1 MTNPEPMTIFLTK
14 RKEKKMES
22 KKQRGLGTKAGI
34 VLALFVVG
42 ILLGSSALVVA
53 DDKADAQAIVDKAK
67 VTFNTFMAD
76 KDYEWLQ
83 KNLKNVKGL
92 VIYPQVL
99 KAGFIFGGSGGTGLL
114 VVRDPKTGDWSQPAF
129 YTVGSVTFGLQIGG
143 EAAEVLVIAMSQKAV
158 DSLLSGSFKL
168 GGDTSIALGPVGTGV
183 DTNVKVDF
191 YSFAKSKGLYA
202 GLNLEGSVVSV
213 RDSLNK
219 GYYGKEVSPADIL
232 VKKAVSNK
240 GSAALRAD
248 LKKSAK

>member
-1 MTNPEPMTIFLTK
+1 MKIK
-14 RKEKKMES
+14 RS
-22 KKQRGLGTKAGI
+22 LGMKTGM
-34 VLALFVVG
+34 VLVLFVVG
-42 ILLGSSALVVA
+42 ILLGSSTPVVA
-53 DDKADAQAIVDKAK
+53 DDKSDAQAIVDKAK
-67 VTFNTFMAD
+67 VTFNEFMAD

-83 KNLKNVKGL
+83 KKLKDVKGL

-143 EAAEVLVIAMSQKAV
+143 EAAEVIVMAMTQKAV
-158 DSLLSGSFKL
+158 DSLYSGSFKF
-168 GGDTSIALGPVGTGV
+168 GGDTSIALGPVGTGA

-191 YSFAKSKGLYA
+191 FSFAKSKGLYA
-202 GLNLEGSVVSV
+202 GLNLEGSAVSV

-219 GYYGKEVSPADIL
+219 GYYGKEVRPVDIIA
-232 VKKAVSNK
+232 KKSVSNK

-248 LKKSAK
+248 LKKWTK

>member
-1 MTNPEPMTIFLTK
+1 
-14 RKEKKMES
+14 MES
-22 KKQRGLGTKAGI
+22 KKQRGLGMKAG
-34 VLALFVVG
+34 LALFVVG
-42 ILLGSSALVVA
+42 ILLGSSASVVA
-53 DDKADAQAIVDKAK
+53 DDKADAQAVVDKARA
-67 VTFNTFMAD
+67 TFNVFMAD
-76 KDYEWLQ
+76 KDFGWLQ

-114 VVRDPKTGDWSQPAF
+114 VVRDSKTGNWSQPAF

-143 EAAEVLVIAMSQKAV
+143 ESAEVIVMAMSQKAI
-158 DSLLSGSFKL
+158 DSLYSGSFKL
-168 GGDTSIALGPVGTGV
+168 GGDTSIALGPVGAGADV
-183 DTNVKVDF
+183 NVTADF
-191 YSFAKSKGLYA
+191 VSFAKSKGLYA

-219 GYYGKEVSPADIL
+219 GYYGKEVRPTDII

-240 GSAALRAD
+240 GSAALQAD

>member
-1 MTNPEPMTIFLTK
+1 
-14 RKEKKMES
+14 MES
-22 KKQRGLGTKAGI
+22 KKQRGLGMKTGM

-42 ILLGSSALVVA
+42 ILLGPSALVVA
-53 DDKADAQAIVDKAK
+53 DDKTDAQAVVDKAK

-76 KDYEWLQ
+76 KDYEWLH

-92 VIYPQVL
+92 LIYPQVL
-99 KAGFIFGGSGGTGLL
+99 KAGFILGGSGGTGLL

-143 EAAEVLVIAMSQKAV
+143 EAAEVIVMAMTQKAV

-168 GGDTSIALGPVGTGV
+168 GGDTSIALGPVGAGA

-202 GLNLEGSVVSV
+202 GVNLEGSVVSV

-219 GYYGKEVSPADIL
+219 GYYGKEVSPADII
-232 VKKAVSNK
+232 VKKAVSTE